1 MISKP
6 DKDVTQEQEERKE
19 RQKIGK
25 EGREEEREDRKKGS
39 KEGNARQ
46 IFLMNTDVK
55 FHNKILSNSIQENI
69 RGSHIVTKLV

>member
-25 EGREEEREDRKKGS
+25 EGREDRKKGGR
-39 KEGNARQ
+39 KETPG
-46 IFLMNTDVK
+46 K
-55 FHNKILSNSIQENI
+55 FS
-69 RGSHIVTKLV
+69 